1 MALAV
6 TATGSWLVFEIG
18 GEWWNIVACIL
29 LCVLFFPLAAQL
41 HELGHKLFGLFVKMD
56 VKLGKFALFSPSSC
70 TVMPKSSKNIRRSFI
85 VTACGGIAVNFVFA
99 AAGIALMCC
108 ANEASIGLFVAPSS
122 LYLLIINAVPT
133 GSGEGATD
141 MRMIL
146 DAAKNTEEWQV
157 LERVLTIQGR
167 LYEGTPIEDIEED
180 LFFSVPQIAEDE
192 PAFIM
197 LVSLRADYYAAKGDG
212 KSAEKWSARLRQLI
226 DDYAPQSVADK

>member
-1 MALAV
+1 
-6 TATGSWLVFEIG
+6 
-18 GEWWNIVACIL
+18 
-29 LCVLFFPLAAQL
+29 
-41 HELGHKLFGLFVKMD
+41 
-56 VKLGKFALFSPSSC
+56 
-70 TVMPKSSKNIRRSFI
+70 
-85 VTACGGIAVNFVFA
+85 
-99 AAGIALMCC
+99 MCC
-108 ANEASIGLFVAPSS
+108 ANEASIGLFIAPSS

-180 LFFSVPQIAEDE
+180 FFFSVPQIAEDE

-226 DDYAPQSVADK
+226 DDYAPQSVTDK

>member
-6 TATGSWLVFEIG
+6 TAAGSWLVFEVG

-41 HELGHKLFGLFVKMD
+41 HELGHKLFGLLVKMD

-108 ANEASIGLFVAPSS
+108 ANEASIGLFIAPSS

-133 GSGEGATD
+133 GSGESATD
-141 MRMIL
+141 MRMII

-157 LERVLTIQGR
+157 
-167 LYEGTPIEDIEED
+167 DIEED

-226 DDYAPQSVADK
+226 DDYAPQSVTDK